1 MKIYINN
8 YNIDNLS
15 KKLKGLNEYLIN
27 KTNSIEIYSDE
38 GIYLVD
44 ENNMY
49 NITYLDRPIEKINY
63 TDSIEMSID
72 LSTTNSIIV
81 NQLPSD
87 NIILKLTTYTYK
99 ICPRS
104 KVKLIINFTLNKNM
118 EYKPYNFYFDVL
130 DDIDING
137 PIFKEDINVF
147 LFHLN

>member
-44 ENNMY
+44 ENNIY
-49 NITYLDRPIEKINY
+49 NITYLDRPVQKINY
-63 TDSIEMSID
+63 TDDVEMCID

-87 NIILKLTTYTYK
+87 NIILKLATYTYK
-99 ICPRS
+99 LCPRS
-104 KVKLIINFTLNKNM
+104 KVKLIVNFTLNKNM
-118 EYKPYNFYFDVL
+118 EYKPYNFYFDVS

>member
-15 KKLKGLNEYLIN
+15 KKLKGLNGYLIN

-44 ENNMY
+44 ENNIY
-49 NITYLDRPIEKINY
+49 NITYLDRPIQKINY

-87 NIILKLTTYTYK
+87 NIILKLATYTYK
-99 ICPRS
+99 TCPRS
-104 KVKLIINFTLNKNM
+104 KVKLIVNFTLNKNM
-118 EYKPYNFYFDVL
+118 EYKPYNFYFDVS

>member
-44 ENNMY
+44 ENNIY
-49 NITYLDRPIEKINY
+49 NITYLDRPVQKINY
-63 TDSIEMSID
+63 TDDVEMSID

-87 NIILKLTTYTYK
+87 NIILKLATYTYK
-99 ICPRS
+99 LCPRS
-104 KVKLIINFTLNKNM
+104 KVKLIVNFTLNKNM
-118 EYKPYNFYFDVL
+118 EYKPYNFYFDVS

>member
-44 ENNMY
+44 ENNIY
-49 NITYLDRPIEKINY
+49 NITYLDRPVQKINY
-63 TDSIEMSID
+63 TDDIEMSID

-87 NIILKLTTYTYK
+87 NIILKLATYTYK
-99 ICPRS
+99 TCPRS
-104 KVKLIINFTLNKNM
+104 KVKLIVNFTLNKNM
-118 EYKPYNFYFDVL
+118 EYKPYNFYFDVS

>member
-44 ENNMY
+44 ENNIY
-49 NITYLDRPIEKINY
+49 NITYLDRPVQKINY
-63 TDSIEMSID
+63 TDDVEMCID

-87 NIILKLTTYTYK
+87 NIILKLATYTYK
-99 ICPRS
+99 TCPRS
-104 KVKLIINFTLNKNM
+104 KVKLIVNFTLNKNM
-118 EYKPYNFYFDVL
+118 EYKPYNFYFDVS

>member
-44 ENNMY
+44 ENNIY
-49 NITYLDRPIEKINY
+49 NITYLDRPIQKINY

-87 NIILKLTTYTYK
+87 NIILKLATYTYK
-99 ICPRS
+99 TCPRS
-104 KVKLIINFTLNKNM
+104 KVKLIVNFTLNKNM
-118 EYKPYNFYFDVL
+118 EYKPYNFYFDVS

>member
-27 KTNSIEIYSDE
+27 KTNSLEVYSDE
-38 GIYLVD
+38 GIYAVD
-44 ENNMY
+44 ENNIY
-49 NITYLDRPIEKINY
+49 NITYLDRPTKKVKY
-63 TDSIEMSID
+63 TDDVEMIID
-72 LSTTNSIIV
+72 FSTTNSTIV

-87 NIILKLTTYTYK
+87 NIILKLATYSYK

-104 KVKLIINFTLNKNM
+104 KVKLIVNFTLSKNM
-118 EYKPYNFYFDVL
+118 EYKPYNFYFDVS

>member
-15 KKLKGLNEYLIN
+15 KKIKGLNEYLIN

-44 ENNMY
+44 ENNIY
-49 NITYLDRPIEKINY
+49 NITYLDIPIQKINY
-63 TDSIEMSID
+63 TDDVEMSID

-87 NIILKLTTYTYK
+87 NIILKLATYTYK
-99 ICPRS
+99 TCPRS
-104 KVKLIINFTLNKNM
+104 KVKLIVNFTLNKNM
-118 EYKPYNFYFDVL
+118 EYKPYNFYFDVS

>member
-15 KKLKGLNEYLIN
+15 KKLKGLNRYLIN

-44 ENNMY
+44 ENNIY
-49 NITYLDRPIEKINY
+49 NITYLDRPIQKINY
-63 TDSIEMSID
+63 TDEIEMSID

-87 NIILKLTTYTYK
+87 NIILKLATYTYK

-104 KVKLIINFTLNKNM
+104 KVKLIVNFTLTKNM
-118 EYKPYNFYFDVL
+118 EYKPYNFYFDVS

>member
-44 ENNMY
+44 ENNIY
-49 NITYLDRPIEKINY
+49 NITYLDRPIQKINY

-87 NIILKLTTYTYK
+87 NIILKLATYTYK

>member
-38 GIYLVD
+38 GIYFVD
-44 ENNMY
+44 ENNIY
-49 NITYLDRPIEKINY
+49 NITYLDIPVQKINY
-63 TDSIEMSID
+63 TDDVEMSID

-87 NIILKLTTYTYK
+87 NIILKLATYTYK
-99 ICPRS
+99 TCPRS
-104 KVKLIINFTLNKNM
+104 KVKLIVNFTLNKNM
-118 EYKPYNFYFDVL
+118 EYKPYNFYFDVS

>member
-44 ENNMY
+44 ENNIY
-49 NITYLDRPIEKINY
+49 NITYLDRPIQKINY

-87 NIILKLTTYTYK
+87 NIILKLATYTYK

-104 KVKLIINFTLNKNM
+104 KVKLIINFTLTKNM
-118 EYKPYNFYFDVL
+118 EYKPYNFYFDVS

>member
-44 ENNMY
+44 ENNIY
-49 NITYLDRPIEKINY
+49 NITYLDRPIQKINY

-87 NIILKLTTYTYK
+87 NIILKLATYTYK

-104 KVKLIINFTLNKNM
+104 KVKLIVNFTLNKNM
-118 EYKPYNFYFDVL
+118 EYKPYNFYFDVS

>member
-15 KKLKGLNEYLIN
+15 KKLKGLNKYLIS

-49 NITYLDRPIEKINY
+49 NITYLDRPIQKINY
-63 TDSIEMSID
+63 TDDIEMSID

-87 NIILKLTTYTYK
+87 NIILKLATYIYK

-104 KVKLIINFTLNKNM
+104 KVKLIVNFTLTKNM
-118 EYKPYNFYFDVL
+118 EYKPYNFYFDVS

>member
-44 ENNMY
+44 ENNIY
-49 NITYLDRPIEKINY
+49 NITYLDRPIQKINY
-63 TDSIEMSID
+63 TDDIEMSID

-87 NIILKLTTYTYK
+87 NIILKLATYTYK
-99 ICPRS
+99 TCPRS
-104 KVKLIINFTLNKNM
+104 KVKLIVNFTLNKNM
-118 EYKPYNFYFDVL
+118 EYKPYNFYFDVS

>member
-15 KKLKGLNEYLIN
+15 KKLKGLNGYLIN

-44 ENNMY
+44 ENNIY
-49 NITYLDRPIEKINY
+49 NITYLDRPIQKINY
-63 TDSIEMSID
+63 TDEIEMSID

-87 NIILKLTTYTYK
+87 NIILKLATYTYK

-104 KVKLIINFTLNKNM
+104 KIKLIVNFTLSKTM
-118 EYKPYNFYFDVL
+118 EYKPYNFYFDVS

>member
-49 NITYLDRPIEKINY
+49 NITYLDRSIQKINY
-63 TDSIEMSID
+63 TDDIEMSID

-87 NIILKLTTYTYK
+87 NIILKLATYIYK
-99 ICPRS
+99 IDAKS
-104 KVKLIINFTLNKNM
+104 KIKFVINFVLIKNIN
-118 EYKPYNFYFDVL
+118 YNLHDFYFDVS
-130 DDIDING
+130 DDIDINS
-137 PIFKEDINVF
+137 PLFKEDINVF
-147 LFHLN
+147 LSLLN

>member
-44 ENNMY
+44 ENNIY

-87 NIILKLTTYTYK
+87 NIILKLATYTYK

>member
-8 YNIDNLS
+8 YNIYNLS

-44 ENNMY
+44 ENNIY
-49 NITYLDRPIEKINY
+49 NITYLDRPIQKINY
-63 TDSIEMSID
+63 TDDVEMSID

-87 NIILKLTTYTYK
+87 NIILKLATYTYK
-99 ICPRS
+99 ICPNQQRC
-104 KVKLIINFTLNKNM
+104 
-118 EYKPYNFYFDVL
+118 
-130 DDIDING
+130 
-137 PIFKEDINVF
+137 
-147 LFHLN
+147 

>member
-44 ENNMY
+44 ENNIY
-49 NITYLDRPIEKINY
+49 NITYLDRPVQKINY
-63 TDSIEMSID
+63 TDDVEMCID
-72 LSTTNSIIV
+72 LSTTNTIIV

-87 NIILKLTTYTYK
+87 NIILKLATYTYK
-99 ICPRS
+99 TCPRS
-104 KVKLIINFTLNKNM
+104 KVKLIVNFTLNKNM
-118 EYKPYNFYFDVL
+118 EYKPYNFYFDVS

>member
-15 KKLKGLNEYLIN
+15 KKLKGLNKYLIS

-49 NITYLDRPIEKINY
+49 NITYLDRSIQKINY
-63 TDSIEMSID
+63 TDDIEMSID

-87 NIILKLTTYTYK
+87 NIIVKLATYIYK

-104 KVKLIINFTLNKNM
+104 KVNLIVNFTLTKNM
-118 EYKPYNFYFDVL
+118 EYKPYNFYFDVS

>member
-15 KKLKGLNEYLIN
+15 KKLKGLNKYLIS

-49 NITYLDRPIEKINY
+49 NITYLDRPIQKINY
-63 TDSIEMSID
+63 TDDIEMSID

-87 NIILKLTTYTYK
+87 NIILKLATYIYK

-104 KVKLIINFTLNKNM
+104 KVNLIVNFTLTKNM
-118 EYKPYNFYFDVL
+118 EYKPYNFYFDVS

>member
-27 KTNSIEIYSDE
+27 KTNSLEVYSDE
-38 GIYLVD
+38 GIYAVD
-44 ENNMY
+44 ENNIY
-49 NITYLDRPIEKINY
+49 NITYLDRPVQKINY
-63 TDSIEMSID
+63 TDDVEMCID
-72 LSTTNSIIV
+72 LSTTNTIIV

-87 NIILKLTTYTYK
+87 NIILKLATYTYK
-99 ICPRS
+99 LCPRS
-104 KVKLIINFTLNKNM
+104 KVKLIVNFTLNKNM
-118 EYKPYNFYFDVL
+118 EYKPYNFYFDVS

>member
-15 KKLKGLNEYLIN
+15 KKLKGLNGYLIN

-44 ENNMY
+44 ENNIY
-49 NITYLDRPIEKINY
+49 NITYLDRPIQKINY
-63 TDSIEMSID
+63 TDDVEMSID

-87 NIILKLTTYTYK
+87 NIILKLATYTYK

-104 KVKLIINFTLNKNM
+104 KVKLIINFTLTKNM
-118 EYKPYNFYFDVL
+118 EYKPYNFYFDVS

>member
-27 KTNSIEIYSDE
+27 KTNSLEVYSDE
-38 GIYLVD
+38 GIYAVD
-44 ENNMY
+44 ENNIY
-49 NITYLDRPIEKINY
+49 NITYLDRPVQKINY
-63 TDSIEMSID
+63 TDDVEMCID

-87 NIILKLTTYTYK
+87 NIILKLATYTYK
-99 ICPRS
+99 TCPRS
-104 KVKLIINFTLNKNM
+104 KVKLIVNFTLNKNM
-118 EYKPYNFYFDVL
+118 EYKPYNFYFDVS

>member
-27 KTNSIEIYSDE
+27 KTNSLEVYSDE
-38 GIYLVD
+38 GIYAVD
-44 ENNMY
+44 ENNIY
-49 NITYLDRPIEKINY
+49 NITYLDRPVQKINY
-63 TDSIEMSID
+63 TDDVEMCID

-87 NIILKLTTYTYK
+87 NIILKIATYTYK
-99 ICPRS
+99 TCPRS
-104 KVKLIINFTLNKNM
+104 KVKLIVNFTLNKNM
-118 EYKPYNFYFDVL
+118 EYKPYNFYFDVS

>member
-38 GIYLVD
+38 GIYFVD
-44 ENNMY
+44 ENNIY
-49 NITYLDRPIEKINY
+49 NITYLDRPVQKINY
-63 TDSIEMSID
+63 TDDVEMSID

-87 NIILKLTTYTYK
+87 NIILKLATYTYK
-99 ICPRS
+99 LCPRS
-104 KVKLIINFTLNKNM
+104 KVKLIVNFTLNKNM
-118 EYKPYNFYFDVL
+118 EYKPYNFYFDVS

>member
-15 KKLKGLNEYLIN
+15 KKLKGLNRYLIN

-44 ENNMY
+44 ENNIY
-49 NITYLDRPIEKINY
+49 NITYLDRPIQKINY
-63 TDSIEMSID
+63 TDEIEMSID

-87 NIILKLTTYTYK
+87 NIILKLATYTYK

-118 EYKPYNFYFDVL
+118 EYKPYNFYFDVS

>member
-15 KKLKGLNEYLIN
+15 KKLKGLNKYLIS

-49 NITYLDRPIEKINY
+49 NITYLDRPIQKINY
-63 TDSIEMSID
+63 TDDIEMSID

-87 NIILKLTTYTYK
+87 NIIVKLATYIYK

-104 KVKLIINFTLNKNM
+104 KVNLIVNFTLTKNM
-118 EYKPYNFYFDVL
+118 EYKPYNFYFDVS

>member
-15 KKLKGLNEYLIN
+15 KKLKGLNGYLIN

-44 ENNMY
+44 ENNIY
-49 NITYLDRPIEKINY
+49 NITYLDRPIQKINY

-87 NIILKLTTYTYK
+87 NIILKLATYTYK

-104 KVKLIINFTLNKNM
+104 KVKLIINFTLTKNM
-118 EYKPYNFYFDVL
+118 EYKPYNFYFDVS

>member
-15 KKLKGLNEYLIN
+15 KKLKGLNKYLIS

-44 ENNMY
+44 ENNIY
-49 NITYLDRPIEKINY
+49 NITYLDRPIQKINY

-87 NIILKLTTYTYK
+87 NIILKLATYTYK

-104 KVKLIINFTLNKNM
+104 KVKLIINFTLTKNM
-118 EYKPYNFYFDVL
+118 EYKPYNFYFDVS

>member
-44 ENNMY
+44 ENNIY
-49 NITYLDRPIEKINY
+49 NITYLDIPIQKINY
-63 TDSIEMSID
+63 TDDVEMSID

-87 NIILKLTTYTYK
+87 NIILKLATYTYK

-104 KVKLIINFTLNKNM
+104 KVKLIVNFTLNKNM
-118 EYKPYNFYFDVL
+118 EYKPYNFYFDVS

>member
-44 ENNMY
+44 ENNIY
-49 NITYLDRPIEKINY
+49 NITYLDRPTKKVNYIN
-63 TDSIEMSID
+63 DVEMIID
-72 LSTTNSIIV
+72 FSTTNSTIV

-87 NIILKLTTYTYK
+87 NIILKLATYSYK

-104 KVKLIINFTLNKNM
+104 KVKLIVNFTLSKNM
-118 EYKPYNFYFDVL
+118 EYKPYNFYFDVS

>member
-15 KKLKGLNEYLIN
+15 KKLKGLNGYLIN

-44 ENNMY
+44 ENNIY
-49 NITYLDRPIEKINY
+49 NITYLDRPIQKINY

-87 NIILKLTTYTYK
+87 NIILKLSTYTYK
-99 ICPRS
+99 TCPRS
-104 KVKLIINFTLNKNM
+104 KVKLIVNFTLNKNM
-118 EYKPYNFYFDVL
+118 EYKPYNFYFDVS

>member
-15 KKLKGLNEYLIN
+15 KKLKGLNEYLIS

-44 ENNMY
+44 ENNIY
-49 NITYLDRPIEKINY
+49 NITYLDRPIQKINY
-63 TDSIEMSID
+63 TDDIEMSID

-87 NIILKLTTYTYK
+87 NIILKLATYIYK

-104 KVKLIINFTLNKNM
+104 KVKLIVNFTLTKNM
-118 EYKPYNFYFDVL
+118 EYKPYNFYFDVS